1 MKTIL
6 AYLRTNKMLGNPK
19 NVPEG
24 LSPMFYIGLDRDFE
38 IDIRAKI
45 NKEIEDIQSLERQLE
60 EARYSATD
68 YAMKLGR
75 ANEKLAEA
83 REEAL
88 KYKIKYNN
96 QSSDMLRLRQSKKD
110 QTELIR
116 KLKEKGDE

>member
-45 NKEIEDIQSLERQLE
+45 NKEIEDIQDLERQLD
-60 EARYSATD
+60 EARYYATD
-68 YAMKLGR
+68 YAMKLGK
-75 ANEKLAEA
+75 ANEKLEEV
-83 REEAL
+83 REEL
-88 KYKIKYNN
+88 E
-96 QSSDMLRLRQSKKD
+96 Q
-110 QTELIR
+110 
-116 KLKEKGDE
+116 LKEKGDEV

>member
-45 NKEIEDIQSLERQLE
+45 NKEIEDIQSLKRQLE
-60 EARYSATD
+60 D
-68 YAMKLGR
+68 
-75 ANEKLAEA
+75 A
-83 REEAL
+83 REA
-88 KYKIKYNN
+88 
-96 QSSDMLRLRQSKKD
+96 LRLVNLENQLLHEEVNRLN
-110 QTELIR
+110 ENINE
-116 KLKEKGDE
+116 LKEKGDE